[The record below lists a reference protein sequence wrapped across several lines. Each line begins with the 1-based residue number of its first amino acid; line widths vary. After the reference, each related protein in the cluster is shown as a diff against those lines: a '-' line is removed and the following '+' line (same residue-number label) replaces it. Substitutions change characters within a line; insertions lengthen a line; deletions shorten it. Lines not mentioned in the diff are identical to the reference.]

1 MKKRLIALLSCIILI
16 SALCFI
22 PDVDAG
28 NTTFNITNQ
37 TRSVAVGKSFT
48 IKLNGI
54 KAKKVK
60 WTSSKTSVATVSKNG
75 VVTGVKKGKAT
86 ITGKYKGLKFK
97 IKVNVYKKNEGEYNV
112 DNLSFKYKE
121 SKTITEDGDKYWK
134 ITFEFTNK
142 DEVPASFYSV
152 FYTST
157 FINNIEKD
165 FETEYESYTQVK
177 NGASIDVS
185 FLYKVKKGDKIE
197 FSLYKYND
205 DWEKEILFE
214 IEDTAK

>member
-22 PDVDAG
+22 PEVDAG

-60 WTSSKTSVATVSKNG
+60 WTSSKTSVATVTKNG
-75 VVTGVKKGKAT
+75 VVTGVKQGNAT

-97 IKVNVYKKNEGEYNV
+97 IKVSVYDKSGGKYTQNDVSVKLKSAKIKKHYGT
-112 DNLSFKYKE
+112 KYF
-121 SKTITEDGDKYWK
+121 TITY
-134 ITFEFTNK
+134 TFTNDSEVGVCFFDVFNTQVYINDVERDYYSQ
-142 DEVPASFYSV
+142 DELF
-152 FYTST
+152 T
-157 FINNIEKD
+157 N
-165 FETEYESYTQVK
+165 VK

-185 FLYKVKKGDKIE
+185 FFYEAKAGDKAE
-197 FSLYKYND
+197 YSVYTYDSNYN
-205 DWEKEILFE
+205 KIIILDNSE
-214 IEDTAK
+214 TIQ